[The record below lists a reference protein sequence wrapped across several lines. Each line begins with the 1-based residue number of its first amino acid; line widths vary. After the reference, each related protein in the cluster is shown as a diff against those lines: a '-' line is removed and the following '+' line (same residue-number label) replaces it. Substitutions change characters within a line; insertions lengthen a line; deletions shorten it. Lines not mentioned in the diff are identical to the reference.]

1 MKHLGDITQIHGDRI
16 EPVDVIT
23 FGSPCQDL
31 SVAGKREGLAGE
43 RSGLFSEAVRIIKEM
58 REATDGIYPN
68 FAVWENVPGALSSNG
83 GDDFRE
89 VLEELA
95 RAAEPGAVIPRPAG
109 KWRTSGCV
117 MGDGWSIAWRI
128 LDAQFWGVPQRR
140 RRIALVVDF
149 AGGRAPEILFIRK
162 GLQGDSYPGG
172 EAQKK
177 AALHIGRGFALPGR
191 RRGVSGGDRG
201 GEVKDIIPFQ
211 CNQRDEMRELND
223 VSGTLAANPGMKQQ
237 TFVAISY
244 CLQGNVVDRDARQ
257 NGTGVIKDLS
267 YTLNA
272 TDRHAVCASFM
283 AGQGAKAGGIA
294 YTKDGSPTLKGAGS
308 GTNQV
313 PCVVFDARWNGD
325 GSVSPTMTGDHQN
338 RVTDYTA
345 VVCMANEQ
353 PIVAGVDC
361 RNMRESEEIFP
372 TLQSKNQG
380 GYDLNRIHAV
390 RVRYRVRR
398 LTPLECERLQGF
410 PDGWTDIPDTAIN
423 GNSVK
428 TSDSSRYR
436 ALGNS
441 IAIPPFKWVLK
452 RVSAQFEWDA
462 ALGSLFDGI
471 GGFPYIWEQFNGKG
485 SARWASEIEPFCIA
499 VTQYRFGLDHDYM
512 EVH

>member
-43 RSGLFSEAVRIIKEM
+43 RSGLFSEAVRIIREM

-83 GDDFRE
+83 GEDFRT

-172 EAQKK
+172 EAREK
-177 AALHIGRGFALPGR
+177 AALHIGRGFAHPGG
-191 RRGVSGGDRG
+191 RRGVSVGDRG
-201 GEVKDIIPFQ
+201 GEVRTYQNTGIGWWNESSVGATVRTPCGGDAV
-211 CNQRDEMRELND
+211 M
-223 VSGTLAANPGMKQQ
+223 ANI
-237 TFVAISY
+237 VA
-244 CLQGNVVDRDARQ
+244 R
-257 NGTGVIKDLS
+257 KE
-267 YTLNA
+267 
-272 TDRHAVCASFM
+272 CASFM

-294 YTKDGSPTLKGAGS
+294 YTWDGSPTLKGAGS

-313 PCVVFDARWNGD
+313 PCVVFDARGNGD
-325 GSVSPTMTGDHQN
+325 GSVPPTMTGDRQN

-345 VVCMANEQ
+345 AVCMAHGQANAEIVHDRVPSLTCNHEQ
-353 PIVAGVDC
+353 PIVDGVDC

-372 TLQSKNQG
+372 TLRSKDQG

-390 RVRYRVRR
+390 RVRYRARR
-398 LTPLECERLQGF
+398 LIPLECERLQGF
-410 PDGWTDIPDTAIN
+410 PDGWTDIPDTVIN
-423 GNSVK
+423 GKPVK
-428 TSDSSRYR
+428 TSDSARCR
-436 ALGNS
+436 ALGGS

-512 EVH
+512 EVR